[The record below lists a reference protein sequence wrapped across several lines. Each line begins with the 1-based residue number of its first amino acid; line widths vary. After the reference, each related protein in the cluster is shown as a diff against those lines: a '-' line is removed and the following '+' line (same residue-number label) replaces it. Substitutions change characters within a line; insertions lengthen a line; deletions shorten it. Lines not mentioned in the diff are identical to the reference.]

1 MVKTYAVIE
10 DGVMVNIALA
20 EADFA
25 AEQGW
30 VLLPHGVIL
39 GSTYDGE
46 TFGPPLGVV
55 PTQQE
60 QSDLRAAAYRAEAD
74 PLFFMAQRG
83 EVTMDEW
90 LAKVAE
96 IKARF
101 PYPEVSD
108 HVHD

>member
-10 DGVMVNIALA
+10 NGVMVNIALA

-46 TFGPPLGVV
+46 TFVPPLGVV

-60 QSDLRAAAYRAEAD
+60 QSDLRASAYNAEAD
-74 PLFFMAQRG
+74 PLFFQAQRG
-83 EVTMDEW
+83 KATQQQW
-90 LAKVAE
+90 LDKIAE
-96 IKARF
+96 IEARF
-101 PYPEVSD
+101 PYPEV
-108 HVHD
+108 